1 MRLSPRI
8 GATQLAAFEESVMMK
23 SYWKRPPDEAANAP
37 GLTPLDH
44 VNDSGEPP
52 KSAVELSSENNK
64 PEVETLQGKRIDVTR
79 EDQLQYWSTYFGV
92 TPAELRQAVRVVGP
106 WARAVSAHLK

>member
-1 MRLSPRI
+1 
-8 GATQLAAFEESVMMK
+8 MMK